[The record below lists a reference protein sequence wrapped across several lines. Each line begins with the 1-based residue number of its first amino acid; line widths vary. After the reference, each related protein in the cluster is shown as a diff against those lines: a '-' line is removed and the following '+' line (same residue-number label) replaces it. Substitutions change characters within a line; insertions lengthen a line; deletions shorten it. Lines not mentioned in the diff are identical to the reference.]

1 MLCSGLKLGRHV
13 PPLGEGQSNLLC
25 GRHHHECC
33 LNTINHGDLPA
44 KFWFIWW
51 DEHPFTSSFDVTQ
64 GTGFWPTPISIQQ
77 SRDTPNL
84 LFKCE
89 KKTNFL
95 FFAGSTLFTN
105 KPIFSICGLWSW
117 TGPYTLQKSI
127 CICILLPQRSAPTPN
142 TCLSVPYLPTPCT
155 QFCMSDRYMP
165 RSKVGF
171 YIQINQSFRGIIYIY
186 VPILFGFPLRNGWPW
201 TMFWPWHI
209 DVTICSSLIPC
220 VRCSCV
226 YFY

>member
-95 FFAGSTLFTN
+95 FFAGY
-105 KPIFSICGLWSW
+105 GLELGHTHCKNLSVYVYCF
-117 TGPYTLQKSI
+117 PKEV
-127 CICILLPQRSAPTPN
+127 PQHPTPASVSHICRHPVLSFV
-142 TCLSVPYLPTPCT
+142 CLTDICHDQKLDSI
-155 QFCMSDRYMP
+155 
-165 RSKVGF
+165 SKL
-171 YIQINQSFRGIIYIY
+171 INPSGVLYIY
-186 VPILFGFPLRNGWPW
+186 MCPS
-201 TMFWPWHI
+201 
-209 DVTICSSLIPC
+209 CSDSHYATDDHEPC
-220 VRCSCV
+220 
-226 YFY
+226 FDPGT

>member
-89 KKTNFL
+89 KKL
-95 FFAGSTLFTN
+95 IFFSLRAMVLNWAIHIAKIYLYMYIASPKKCPNT
-105 KPIFSICGLWSW
+105 
-117 TGPYTLQKSI
+117 QH
-127 CICILLPQRSAPTPN
+127 LPQCPISADTLYSVLYVWQIYATIKSWILYPN
-142 TCLSVPYLPTPCT
+142 
-155 QFCMSDRYMP
+155 
-165 RSKVGF
+165 
-171 YIQINQSFRGIIYIY
+171 
-186 VPILFGFPLRNGWPW
+186 
-201 TMFWPWHI
+201 
-209 DVTICSSLIPC
+209 
-220 VRCSCV
+220 
-226 YFY
+226 